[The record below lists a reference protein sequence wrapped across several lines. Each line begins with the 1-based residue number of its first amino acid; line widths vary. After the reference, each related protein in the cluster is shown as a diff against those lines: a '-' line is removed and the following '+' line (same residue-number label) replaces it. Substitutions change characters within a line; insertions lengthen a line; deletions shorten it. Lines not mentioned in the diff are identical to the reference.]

1 MHLDQL
7 VGTLQKLM
15 NVNTCLGSSVGTL
28 PNLGGS
34 ATHNQ

>member
-7 VGTLQKLM
+7 LGTLQKLM
-15 NVNTCLGSSVGTL
+15 NVTTYLGSVGTL